1 MGISGED
8 RILGQE
14 EALARLILELINTD
28 AKHVKTMTDL
38 NEHEV
43 APLAAMETLADTCSV
58 SVLKQFAA
66 NFCKY
71 RVSRFRLGRS
81 ELVRVANAGN
91 EGSEIRKKRG
101 SIKDLFSGMG

>member
-1 MGISGED
+1 MGIASED

-14 EALARLILELINTD
+14 EALAKLILELIHTGDKNI
-28 AKHVKTMTDL
+28 KMMTDL

-43 APLAAMETLADTCSV
+43 APLAAMETLAGTCKV
-58 SVLKQFAA
+58 NVLKTFAS

-91 EGSEIRKKRG
+91 EGTDIRKKRG